1 MYQVLRNYPYEFQ
14 CRGKVKVKGKG
25 DMTTYFLTDRKQP
38 GTLRVDELTQLRT
51 ANNMGGAFD
60 VDENPSEYFFLRR

>member
-1 MYQVLRNYPYEFQ
+1 MYQVLRNYPYEFL

-38 GTLRVDELTQLRT
+38 GTLRVEELSHMRT
-51 ANNMGGAFD
+51 SNVTGMDNQSLLML
-60 VDENPSEYFFLRR
+60 NLLQ

>member
-1 MYQVLRNYPYEFQ
+1 VLRSYPYEFQ

-38 GTLRVDELTQLRT
+38 GTMRVEELNHIRSM
-51 ANNMGGAFD
+51 NNHSMPGTTVFYLQIGTD
-60 VDENPSEYFFLRR
+60 QDGC